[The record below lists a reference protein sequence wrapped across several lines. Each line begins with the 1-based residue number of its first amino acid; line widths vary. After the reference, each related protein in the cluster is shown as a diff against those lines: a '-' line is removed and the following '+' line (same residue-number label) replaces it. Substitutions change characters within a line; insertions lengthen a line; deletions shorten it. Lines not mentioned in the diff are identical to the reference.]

1 MLTKKGN
8 FGYISAAKKRAVL
21 FTLFCLGISLALF
34 FVGWYTTGTKKN
46 LLTIVAVLGCLPA
59 SKSMVNMIMLL
70 KAKGCPKEVYE
81 KVAPHIG
88 NLICLF
94 DLQMTSYERTF
105 SIDSITLES
114 KNICG
119 YASNP
124 KCKPELAEQHIRK
137 MLEQGGFKEYTVKIF
152 TDIEK
157 YTTRMDQLQSETP
170 HVNSEVVQLMLDI
183 SL

>member
-1 MLTKKGN
+1 MRTKKGN
-8 FGYISAAKKRAVL
+8 YGYISAAKKRATL
-21 FTLFCLGISLALF
+21 FTLFCLGVSLALF

-46 LLTIVAVLGCLPA
+46 LLTVVAVLGCLPA
-59 SKSMVNMIMLL
+59 SKSIVNMIMLL

-81 KVAPHIG
+81 KIAPHIG
-88 NLICLF
+88 NLTCLF

-105 SIDSITLES
+105 PIDSITIES

-124 KCKPELAEQHIRK
+124 KCRTELAEQHIKK

-152 TDIEK
+152 TDLDK
-157 YTTRMDQLQSETP
+157 YTTRMMQLQTDEP
-170 HVNSEVVQLMLDI
+170 HVNPEVEQLMLDI